1 MQHGESLPPTNPSLK
16 NGRLVYCLPKTCSNA
31 TFLAVQ
37 GGSIFVSSKTVYCRK
52 LLHRLGL
59 VDQTSRFVVFVAYFR
74 LTC

>member
-52 LLHRLGL
+52 LLQAGSGGPNL
-59 VDQTSRFVVFVAYFR
+59 AFR
-74 LTC
+74 SIRSIF